1 MGIKNV
7 WRKIK
12 DWLLAV
18 GLVISGLFAVISFTR
33 VGRLEQKNRE
43 LERRID
49 YDLGRIRAN
58 IERAE
63 QRIQNAIDGFG
74 DAKGDVTAI
83 KRGLAGVEREIKQL
97 GESINRSGNELDRGI
112 ELSLRIQT
120 LSRRLREAA
129 ERAAEIE
136 EAD

>member
-1 MGIKNV
+1 MGIKDV

-12 DWLLAV
+12 DWLLAA